1 MQNLK
6 ILNNKEVK
14 KIMNELKEQYGTTE
28 KLDFAFFENFKSKV
42 YILSKKFGE
51 LNDKNLR
58 INNLGMYFGKKE
70 KGGFRLSIEG
80 AQMIKAKKNVLEID
94 DREVLEWISRNDL
107 KTSEKMNG
115 FIIIRNKNDVYGVG
129 KIKEG
134 KVMNFVSKDR
144 RVIRP
149 QES

>member
-1 MQNLK
+1 
-6 ILNNKEVK
+6 
-14 KIMNELKEQYGTTE
+14 
-28 KLDFAFFENFKSKV
+28 
-42 YILSKKFGE
+42 
-51 LNDKNLR
+51 
-58 INNLGMYFGKKE
+58 MYFGKKE